1 MKRPPEPENIADA
14 FVAEPCPWADLNEAG
29 DGLTVDNFLTTLM
42 SHVGNALRRT
52 ITLPYAEQHGITV
65 SEWRM
70 LSVLA
75 HAHTL
80 PFSELVMLSATD
92 KALVSRTLRLL
103 EERGLVELLN
113 EGNTPRKKLICI
125 ISPAG
130 QALHDQVIPIA
141 RQRQAAMIRL
151 LNLEERRVMYRSLKK
166 LQQACLGDP
175 ADGDAASTPGTDR
188 RRGPPG
194 RP

>member
-1 MKRPPEPENIADA
+1 MKRSPEPENIADA
-14 FVAEPCPWADLNEAG
+14 PAAEPCPWVDLNEAG

-52 ITLPYAEQHGITV
+52 ITLPYAEQHGMTV
-65 SEWRM
+65 SEWRI

-80 PFSELVMLSATD
+80 PFSELVARSSTD

-103 EERGLVELLN
+103 EERGVVELQS
-113 EGNTPRKKLICI
+113 EGSTPRKKLICI

-151 LNLEERRVMYRSLKK
+151 LSPEERRVMHRSLKK
-166 LQQACLGDP
+166 LQQACLAGP
-175 ADGDAASTPGTDR
+175 ADEEAASTPA
-188 RRGPPG
+188 PA

>member
-1 MKRPPEPENIADA
+1 MKRSPEPEKTADA
-14 FVAEPCPWADLNEAG
+14 TAVQPCPWADLNEAG

-52 ITLPYAEQHGITV
+52 VTLPYAEQHGMTV
-65 SEWRM
+65 AEWRM

-75 HAHTL
+75 QAHTL
-80 PFSELVMLSATD
+80 PFSELVVLSSTD

-103 EERGLVELLN
+103 EERGLVELHS

-141 RQRQAAMIRL
+141 RQRQAAMLRVL
-151 LNLEERRVMYRSLKK
+151 SPEERRVMHRSLKK
-166 LQQACLGDP
+166 LQQACIAGP
-175 ADGDAASTPGTDR
+175 ADGKD
-188 RRGPPG
+188 
-194 RP
+194 